1 MLALTS
7 TDSGHTCSGHI
18 AEFSYAQDP
27 IQSLLNAANSKTK
40 AIEKMECYT
49 KLIDPLENY
58 QVQMVGFQSI
68 ALLLQFPEF
77 AESGVFDEIVLRPW
91 ASTKR

>member
-1 MLALTS
+1 
-7 TDSGHTCSGHI
+7 
-18 AEFSYAQDP
+18 
-27 IQSLLNAANSKTK
+27 
-40 AIEKMECYT
+40 MECYT

-58 QVQMVGFQSI
+58 QVQMVGSQSI